1 MDIHNP
7 SRFVLLGSAAAYG
20 REIIPERV
28 IKWAQLLNGFAASHP
43 EELE

>member
-1 MDIHNP
+1 MFFEIECCETFNDIHNP

-28 IKWAQLLNGFAASHP
+28 IK
-43 EELE
+43 